1 MIIWPC
7 DARASFL
14 SCKLILAPND
24 HTVTPLH
31 PDAAVEWS
39 IPEHIIQHCSTNEGV
54 TASHGYSVNY
64 FLNPDAAVE
73 YVEHS

>member
-1 MIIWPC
+1 MIIWPCECC

-39 IPEHIIQHCSTNEGV
+39 IPNTSYNIVPQTKE
-54 TASHGYSVNY
+54 
-64 FLNPDAAVE
+64 
-73 YVEHS
+73 

>member
-1 MIIWPC
+1 MIIWPCECC

-39 IPEHIIQHCSTNEGV
+39 IPNTSYNIVQQ
-54 TASHGYSVNY
+54 
-64 FLNPDAAVE
+64 PKE
-73 YVEHS
+73 YLPPSKG

>member
-39 IPEHIIQHCSTNEGV
+39 IPEHIIQHRSTTKGV
-54 TASHGYSVNY
+54 STA
-64 FLNPDAAVE
+64 
-73 YVEHS
+73 